1 MNEDIIMTAK
11 EQMRVQVLTGVLGGD
26 YTVKDA
32 TALLGWSPRH
42 LRRQRS
48 ALLRDGPKVLVHGN
62 RGRRPAHALDPR
74 VIAMVLALASTTYAG
89 CNDQHLSEL
98 LAEHHAIVLHR
109 SSVRRVLRSAGRP
122 SPQRRR
128 APKHRAR
135 RERMPQAGMLLQVD
149 GSRHRWL
156 GPDGPWLT
164 LIAGID
170 DATGDVPWAV
180 FREQEDAAGYLLVL
194 QQVVRRR
201 GVPLALYSDRHTIFQ
216 YRADEPQS
224 PEELLAGGRPRTQV
238 GRVLADLDITWIGAR
253 SPQAKG
259 RVERLWRT
267 LQDRW
272 LQELRLRGVTTLEEA
287 NKVLPELL
295 RRHNTRFR
303 QRAAIAG
310 SAYRRPPHGVALR
323 DLFCFKYW
331 RRVGNDNVVTV
342 AGRAIAIPP
351 GPMRRSYAKAR
362 VEIREHMDGSA
373 SVHYQGVCI
382 ARQAP
387 IPLPLRTR
395 SRSTVGERPPPPVPS
410 PAPSPAP
417 CATTLPWTPGSRHPW
432 RRDAHTTENG
442 RQRYAAARLPSYNAR
457 PTTEQT
463 LARTKSRNS

>member
-1 MNEDIIMTAK
+1 MTAK
-11 EQMRVQVLTGVLGGD
+11 EQMRAHVLAQVLEGGCAPEEAAQVLG
-26 YTVKDA
+26 
-32 TALLGWSPRH
+32 LSPRQVRR
-42 LRRQRS
+42 LRR
-48 ALLRDGPKVLVHGN
+48 AFVRDGPRVLVHGN
-62 RGRRPAHALDPR
+62 RGRRPAHALSAALKER
-74 VIAMVLALASTTYAG
+74 VLALAQGRYAG

-98 LAEHHAIVLHR
+98 LAEHEGIVVHR
-109 SSVRRVLRSAGRP
+109 SSVRRLLRSAGRP

-194 QQVVRRR
+194 QQLVRRR

-216 YRADEPQS
+216 VRADDPLS

-238 GRVLADLDITWIGAR
+238 GRVLADLNITWIGAR

-272 LQELRLRGVTTLEEA
+272 VQELRLRGVATLEDA

-303 QRAAIAG
+303 LRAAVAG
-310 SAYRRPPHGVALR
+310 SAYRRPPLGVALR
-323 DLFCFKYW
+323 DLVCFKYW
-331 RRVGNDNVVTV
+331 RRVGNDNVVSV
-342 AGRAIAIPP
+342 GGRAIAIPP

-373 SVHYQGVCI
+373 SVHYQGACI

-387 IPLPLRTR
+387 IALPLRTHHR
-395 SRSTVGERPPPPVPS
+395 GTVGERPAPIPRTVLAPTPPPTAAPRTP
-410 PAPSPAP
+410 PAS
-417 CATTLPWTPGSRHPW
+417 HPW
-432 RRDAHTTENG
+432 RRDTHTTENG
-442 RQRYAAARLPSYNAR
+442 RQRYAAARLPSYNADS
-457 PTTEQT
+457 TTEATAQ
-463 LARTKSRNS
+463 RTKSRNT